1 MADKVRKGLKN
12 SVVIGFRLLD
22 EAIVYL
28 LDTPKYTNDLFM
40 TCTLSYKKTIG
51 NISKGTLK
59 SKIGFQIEHS
69 APKPDCRRELRVHFG
84 LYN

>member
-1 MADKVRKGLKN
+1 MVDNVGKSLII

-51 NISKGTLK
+51 NISKGTKGYTLVENRIAIPI
-59 SKIGFQIEHS
+59 SHYTF
-69 APKPDCRRELRVHFG
+69 
-84 LYN
+84 

>member
-1 MADKVRKGLKN
+1 MVDIVGKSLII

-28 LDTPKYTNDLFM
+28 LDIPKYTNDLFM

-51 NISKGTLK
+51 NISKGTKGYTLVENR
-59 SKIGFQIEHS
+59 IAI
-69 APKPDCRRELRVHFG
+69 PIRHFPF
-84 LYN
+84 